1 MSKFVD
7 QIITESKYFDKNTQE
22 LIDLM
27 VNGVEEPYNEYEL
40 FGSSHTPTTDDVV
53 LDALIKEL
61 NKLAR
66 YNEDYVSI
74 SVDKKKYELLEE
86 AAKCPVIGKQQVM
99 VDLGYSKVKVTTECL
114 YKAIRNQILQRALFP
129 NQNGD
134 GLFVRVN
141 KQLLHDNAVTYQEM
155 NQMDWTDEEWEH

>member
-1 MSKFVD
+1 MSKFVE

-27 VNGVEEPYNEYEL
+27 VKGIEETYDEYEL
-40 FGSSHTPTTDDVV
+40 FGSSNIPASDNIV

-61 NKLAR
+61 NKLAK
-66 YNEDYVSI
+66 YNKDYVNISI
-74 SVDKKKYELLEE
+74 DKNKYELLEE
-86 AAKCPVIGKQQVM
+86 AAKCPVIGKQQII

-129 NQNGD
+129 NQDGD

-155 NQMDWTDEEWEH
+155 NEMDWTDEEWED

>member
-1 MSKFVD
+1 MSNFVE

-27 VNGVEEPYNEYEL
+27 VNGIEEPYNGYEL
-40 FGSSHTPTTDDVV
+40 FSSPNTPTTDDVV

-66 YNEDYVSI
+66 FNEDYVNI
-74 SVDKKKYELLEE
+74 SVAKKKYELLQE

-129 NQNGD
+129 NQDGD

-141 KQLLHDNAVTYQEM
+141 KQLLHDNAITYEEM
-155 NQMDWTDEEWEH
+155 NQMDWADKEWED